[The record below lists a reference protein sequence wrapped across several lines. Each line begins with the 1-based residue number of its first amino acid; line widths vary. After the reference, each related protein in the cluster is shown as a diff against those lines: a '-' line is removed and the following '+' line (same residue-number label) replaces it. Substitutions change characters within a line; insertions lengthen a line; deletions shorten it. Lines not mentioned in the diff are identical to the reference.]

1 MTFDTLL
8 ITQIPILFLLF
19 ITWLMIFKDRVF
31 YSRVR
36 IDFFM
41 LITLS
46 IVLMVTN
53 NLGDYVP
60 LGERDELLIFVLGRM
75 IIRPFLLMI
84 WLGIVLRKQN
94 NKSALFMLMPIPVL
108 VNVLLCVSSIWNGL
122 IFTITPDNQWEWGD
136 FYFLPQ
142 VIYVTYLV
150 LIVVFSILNAR
161 KEDTMEHFIIM
172 IIAAGILIC
181 ANAEFQF
188 GLWNLMDNVAAVGIC
203 AYYFCVI
210 TQVYKLDALTHVM
223 NRHNMLYDLEEMQA
237 KEYLITMIDI
247 DNFKSINDKYGHE
260 KGDDALKRI
269 VKVLKKNLPGN
280 CKIYRY
286 GGDEFAVVTRALAEE
301 ELTRVFET
309 VNAELKTYDYR
320 ISYGIHKHIPRQK
333 TLEAI
338 HAADTLMYE
347 NKRMLKSEDI
357 WDDMTGLFN
366 LRGFLDE
373 LETMR
378 KHAIAE
384 KKDICLI
391 GFDIEHLSN
400 VNMAYGYAEGNMIIT
415 TLGSI
420 IKKELDESQFVGHL
434 GSDEFVVAMKI
445 PKGATEPQEEF
456 VARVLSVVDSAAEF
470 AGKDYTIEI
479 NSAIHV
485 LHPIECSSVEKAV
498 NDVLYQKQ
506 ADKESRRKSYSI
518 HNSDY
523 QDVDPE
529 EEALALDVID
539 NNKFKY
545 ALQPIVSAKS
555 GDIVAYEALMRTATD
570 PMIPPL
576 SILGHARNH
585 DKLHLIEK
593 YTFINVL
600 NMFAEKKEA
609 VGNRK
614 VFLNSIPG
622 FVLGEQDYQEIRKK
636 YGDLL
641 KQVVVE
647 INEQSILEEGELTI
661 IKKRQADDHFGVA
674 IDDFGSGNANTY
686 SLLRIKPEIIKLDRL
701 LITDIDKNTKKQY
714 FANSII
720 TFAKENNMEVLA
732 EGVETEAELRMLIR
746 MKVDYIQGYFTAKPS
761 MELLHEIPADIKS
774 IIVSEHAR
782 NQAESKRKIYIAS
795 TPGDLSLVQLALE
808 EYHSVKVTAS
818 YLNLIGNTDYV
829 ADMCIKV
836 PEGVTCE
843 IWFQNV
849 RLNAVDDLPCLDI
862 GSGADVTL
870 RVEGNCT
877 IEQRGIHVPEDAKL
891 TVTGS
896 GNLIIDAK
904 GHDCYGIGCGQ
915 NETMGSIC
923 LTQSGKLTV
932 RVDSEDCIAIGGGI
946 YRSGNG
952 IRINGG
958 GYDINVASVN
968 GIGVGCCYG
977 DVPLKLTMCQIFME
991 LRVNEGTG
999 IGSRHGKQV
1008 IHMEHVTLSIRGGG
1022 SKLSG
1027 IGTNY
1032 ESCGSLFLTD
1042 GTFESQISG
1051 QNVNLCGIQAGK
1063 LEVLLRNC
1071 KVQLRGEGNEVL
1083 GIGSMDRSAKVSL
1096 HEASTN
1102 ISINSAEPVA
1112 FGTPEGAFESVG
1124 PYPSL
1129 HINE

>member
-36 IDFFM
+36 IDFYM
-41 LITLS
+41 LIALS

-94 NKSALFMLMPIPVL
+94 NRSVPFMLIPIPVL

-142 VIYVTYLV
+142 LIYVSYMV

-172 IIAAGILIC
+172 IIAAVILIC

-188 GLWNLMDNVAAVGIC
+188 GLWNLMDNVTAVGIC

-210 TQVYKLDALTHVM
+210 TMVYKLDALTHVM
-223 NRHNMLYDLEEMQA
+223 NRHNMLYDLEELRA

-269 VKVLKKNLPGN
+269 VKVLKKNLPGS

-286 GGDEFAVVTRALAEE
+286 GGDEFAVVTRAMTVE
-301 ELTRVFET
+301 ELNRIFET
-309 VNAELKTYDYR
+309 VNTELKTYDYR
-320 ISYGIHKHIPRQK
+320 ISYGIHKHVSGQK
-333 TLEAI
+333 TPEAI

-415 TLGSI
+415 TLGGI
-420 IKKELDESQFVGHL
+420 IKKQLDDTQFVGHL

-445 PKGATEPQEEF
+445 PKGVTEPQEEF
-456 VARVLSVVDSAAEF
+456 VVRVLSDVDKAPEF
-470 AGKDYTIEI
+470 SGKDYSIEI

-506 ADKESRRKSYSI
+506 ADKESRRKTYSI
-518 HNSDY
+518 HSSDF
-523 QDVDPE
+523 QDIDPE
-529 EEALALDVID
+529 EEASALDVID

-545 ALQPIVSAKS
+545 ALQPIVSAKNGS
-555 GDIVAYEALMRTATD
+555 IVAYEALMRTVTE

-593 YTFINVL
+593 YTFLNVL
-600 NMFAEKKEA
+600 SMFAEKKEA
-609 VGNRK
+609 LGNRK

-622 FVLGEQDYQEIRKK
+622 FVLNEQDYQEIREK
-636 YGDLL
+636 YGELL
-641 KQVVVE
+641 NQVVVE
-647 INEQSILEEGELTI
+647 INEQSILEEEELTI
-661 IKKRQADDHFGVA
+661 IKKRQIDDHFGVA

-720 TFAKENNMEVLA
+720 TFARENNMEVLA
-732 EGVETEAELRMLIR
+732 EGVETEAELRMVIR
-746 MKVDYIQGYFTAKPS
+746 LKVDYIQGYFTAKPS
-761 MELLHEIPADIKS
+761 MELIPEIDDEVKS
-774 IIVSEHAR
+774 MIVSENIH
-782 NQAESKRKIYIAS
+782 NSVENKRKIFIAS
-795 TPGDLSLVQLALE
+795 SPGELSLVQLALE
-808 EYHSVKVTAS
+808 EYNGITVTTS
-818 YLNLIGNTDYV
+818 NLTLMGNTDYV

-836 PEGVTCE
+836 SEGVTCE
-843 IWFQNV
+843 IKFNNV
-849 RLNAVDDLPCLDI
+849 RLNSVDDLPCVDI
-862 GSGADVTL
+862 GEGADVTL
-870 RVEGNCT
+870 KINGNCT
-877 IEQRGIHVPEDAKL
+877 IEQKGIHVPEGSKL
-891 TVTGS
+891 TISGP
-896 GNLIIDAK
+896 GNLLLDTK
-904 GHDCYGIGCGQ
+904 GHDCYGIGCGHK
-915 NETMGSIC
+915 EAMGSIC
-923 LTQSGKLTV
+923 LMQSGKLTV
-932 RVDSEDCIAIGGGI
+932 RVDGEECIAIGGGI
-946 YRSGNG
+946 YRSGEG
-952 IRINGG
+952 VRIYGG
-958 GYDINVASVN
+958 GYDINVASVD
-968 GIGVGCCYG
+968 GIGIGCYRG
-977 DVPLKLTMCQIFME
+977 DVPLEFRMCYIVME
-991 LRVNEGTG
+991 LRVNEGSG
-999 IGSRHGKQV
+999 IGSRYGKQSV
-1008 IHMEHVTLSIRGGG
+1008 HMEHFTLLIRGSG
-1022 SKLSG
+1022 SKLCG
-1027 IGTNY
+1027 VGTNY
-1032 ESCGSLFLTD
+1032 ESGGTLSLAE
-1042 GTFESQISG
+1042 GTFEIHMGG
-1051 QNVNLCGIQAGK
+1051 QNVNLLGVQAGQTDVNIK
-1063 LEVLLRNC
+1063 SC
-1071 KVQLRGEGNEVL
+1071 KVKMHGEGNEVL
-1083 GIGSMDRSAKVSL
+1083 AMGSMDRSGKVSL
-1096 HEASTN
+1096 YEVSTYLT
-1102 ISINSAEPVA
+1102 INAAEPVA
-1112 FGTPEGAFESVG
+1112 FGTPDGVFDFVG
-1124 PYPSL
+1124 PYPSM